1 MKLKDL
7 ETPALIIEETV
18 MEENMDRMMDMLDGT
33 RIQLRPHY
41 KTHKSTDIAWMQ
53 VEKGAKGIT
62 CSKLSE
68 AEDLVKAGIYDIL
81 IANQVVQ
88 PSKIMRLASL
98 AGMCR
103 MTVCVDSEQN
113 IRDLSAAAVLA
124 GSTIHCYVEL
134 DIGMKRCG
142 VTTFEEFYKLAALL
156 EELPGVSYDGIQA
169 YAGHLAHEYDQ
180 EKRENAF
187 DVNEARLKELIAYLD
202 ARGIKNNEVSGCSTG
217 SIYHKKYS
225 SVYTE
230 VQPGSYIFLDMAYRG
245 MKTAFKNSLH
255 VLATVVS
262 AGPEHFVI
270 DAGIKSLCPD
280 QGNPGI
286 DGIAYESVNLS
297 EEHTAFYGP
306 HNLKVGD
313 VVKVVPGHCCSTVNL
328 YDEMYL
334 VDEDTVIDRIQ
345 IVSRGKAI

>member
-7 ETPALIIEETV
+7 ETPALIIDEIT
-18 MEENMDRMMDMLDGT
+18 MEENMDQMMSMLEDT

-41 KTHKSTDIAWMQ
+41 KTHKSPDLAWLQ
-53 VEKGAKGIT
+53 IEKGAKGIT

-88 PSKIMRLASL
+88 KSKIARLASL

-113 IRDLSAAAVLA
+113 IRDLSAAACLA
-124 GSTIHCYVEL
+124 GTEIHCYVEL
-134 DIGMKRCG
+134 DIGMNRCG
-142 VTTFEEFYKLAALL
+142 VTDFEEFYQLAALL
-156 EELPGVSYDGIQA
+156 EELPGVTYDGIQA
-169 YAGHLAHEYDQ
+169 YAGNLAHEYDA
-180 EKRENAF
+180 EKREAAIAA
-187 DVNEARLKELIAYLD
+187 NEERLHQLIAYLD
-202 ARGIKNNEVSGCSTG
+202 GRGIKNREVSGCSTG
-217 SIYHKKYS
+217 SVYVKKYS

-230 VQPGSYIFLDMAYRG
+230 LQPGSYIFLDMAYRG
-245 MKTAFKNSLH
+245 MKTAFKNSLY
-255 VLATVVS
+255 VLATVIS

-270 DAGIKSLCPD
+270 DAGVKSLCPD
-280 QGNPGI
+280 QGKPGL
-286 DGIAYESVNLS
+286 DGIGFKSVSLS

-306 HNLKVGD
+306 HSLKVGD
-313 VVKVVPGHCCSTVNL
+313 QVKVIPGHCCSTVNL

-334 VDEDTVIDRIQ
+334 VDGDTIIDRIP
-345 IVSRGKAI
+345 VTSRGKSR